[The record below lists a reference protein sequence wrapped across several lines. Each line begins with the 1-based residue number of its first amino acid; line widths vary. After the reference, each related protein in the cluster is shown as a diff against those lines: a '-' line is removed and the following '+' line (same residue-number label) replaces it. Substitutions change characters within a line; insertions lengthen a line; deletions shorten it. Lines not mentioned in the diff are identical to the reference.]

1 MPSTTRILLVDD
13 TPENLDVLSGI
24 LEGLD
29 CELIVATSGERALE
43 LAARRLPDLIL
54 LDVMMPDINGFDV
67 CTRLKG
73 DLATTEIPI
82 IFVTA
87 RTDDI
92 SQGFRVGGADY
103 ITKPINADEVRARV
117 SHQLERQ
124 ALLAELKSFNREL
137 EIKVRERTSE
147 LTIANRQLREE
158 INERRYMQDRLNYLA
173 THDFVTRL
181 HNRNALEA
189 FVSELLARIQIQK
202 IDASF
207 LMIDID
213 RFRLINES
221 CGCIAGDEL
230 LRQFADTIS
239 GLLAREDFFARLGG
253 DRFAVVTYC
262 DEGDKGQALAQ
273 SILKHLEDFN
283 FQWEDRQFKLAA
295 SIATVPLTRTMVS
308 YDQVMLAADEVI
320 FVGKQEARG
329 GIFSYEDAAKRSNM
343 HKENINWAS
352 RLVDALQGQAFRPYF
367 QMIEYFPATRGEA
380 PPQYRLEI
388 LMRLW
393 DAEHQRMISPGEFI
407 GPAER
412 LHLIPELDK
421 WMLQA
426 TLSLFAEHREL
437 LDQLDMVSINI
448 SAFSIRE
455 AHFAQ
460 AIKDSFL
467 QFKLP
472 PQKFC
477 FEITETQAIVNVDS
491 ARNFMQQLRDFGCHF
506 ALDDFGSGFASYA
519 YLHQM
524 AFDKIKI
531 DGIFVRDM
539 DTDTSH
545 YAMVK
550 SIVEMA
556 SSLNKEVIAE
566 FVETEAVAQKLYALG
581 VHWGQGY
588 HFHRPQALNY
598 QALANLIPSPVQV
611 SPAG

>member
-1 MPSTTRILLVDD
+1 MSNSPRILLVDD

-24 LEGLD
+24 LEDLD
-29 CELIVATSGERALE
+29 CQLLVATSGERALE
-43 LAARRLPDLIL
+43 LATRRLPDLIL
-54 LDVMMPDINGFDV
+54 LDVMMPDLNGFDV

-73 DLATTEIPI
+73 DLSTTEIPI
-82 IFVTA
+82 VFVTA

-117 SHQLERQ
+117 RYQLERQ
-124 ALLAELKSFNREL
+124 TMLAELKSFNREL
-137 EIKVRERTSE
+137 ETKVRERTSE

-181 HNRNALEA
+181 HNRNALESH
-189 FVSELLARIQIQK
+189 VSELLARIQVQT

-230 LRQFADTIS
+230 LRQFADSIS

-262 DEGDKGQALAQ
+262 DAADKGMGLAHT
-273 SILKHLEDFN
+273 IIKHLESFN

-295 SIATVPLTRTMVS
+295 SIATVPLLRTMMS
-308 YDQVMLAADEVI
+308 YDQVLLAADEVI
-320 FVGKQEARG
+320 YVAKQEARG
-329 GIFSYEDAAKRSNM
+329 GVFTYEEAAKRSSL

-352 RLVDALQGQAFRPYF
+352 RLVDAIHSQSFRAYF
-367 QMIEYFPATRGEA
+367 QLIEYLPATLGQEESK
-380 PPQYRLEI
+380 YRLEV
-388 LMRLW
+388 LLRLW
-393 DAEHQRMISPGEFI
+393 DAQHQRMVAPGEFI

-412 LHLIPELDK
+412 LNLIPELDRWIFK
-421 WMLQA
+421 A
-426 TLSLFAEHREL
+426 TLELFAQHPAL
-437 LDQLDMVSINI
+437 LQKMDMVSINI

-455 AHFAQ
+455 ANFAQ
-460 AIKDSFL
+460 HIVST
-467 QFKLP
+467 FKQLDLP
-472 PQKFC
+472 PHKFC

-491 ARNFMQQLRDFGCHF
+491 ARQFMQTLRDFGCHF

-519 YLHQM
+519 YLHQLS
-524 AFDKIKI
+524 FDKIKI

-539 DTDTSH
+539 DTDPAH
-545 YAMVK
+545 FAMVK

-566 FVETEAVAQKLYALG
+566 FVETAEVAQKLYALG
-581 VHWGQGY
+581 VQWGQGY
-588 HFHRPQALNY
+588 HYHRPQALNY
-598 QALANLIPSPVQV
+598 QALEKCLV
-611 SPAG
+611 

>member
-1 MPSTTRILLVDD
+1 MSSAPRILLVDD

-24 LEGLD
+24 LEDLD
-29 CELIVATSGERALE
+29 CELLVATSGERALE

-54 LDVMMPDINGFDV
+54 LDVMMPDMNGFEV
-67 CTRLKG
+67 CTRLKA

-117 SHQLERQ
+117 RYQLERQ
-124 ALLAELKSFNREL
+124 AMVAELKSFNREL
-137 EIKVRERTSE
+137 ETKVRERTAE

-189 FVSELLARIQIQK
+189 HVSELLARIQIENLS
-202 IDASF
+202 ATF
-207 LMIDID
+207 LLIDID

-230 LRQFADTIS
+230 LRQFADS
-239 GLLAREDFFARLGG
+239 VAGLLARDDFFARLGG
-253 DRFAVVTYC
+253 DRFVVVT
-262 DEGDKGQALAQ
+262 EGDGNDKGAELAQ
-273 SILKHLEDFN
+273 SILKHLEQFN

-295 SIATVPLTRTMVS
+295 SIATLPLTRSIVS

-320 FVGKQEARG
+320 FVAKRDARG
-329 GIFSYEDAAKRSNM
+329 AVFSLEEATKRSDL

-352 RLVDALQGQAFRPYF
+352 RLVDALQNQLFRAYF
-367 QMIEYFPATRGEA
+367 QLIEYFPASKQQAA
-380 PPQYRLEI
+380 PIYRLEV
-388 LMRLW
+388 LLRLW
-393 DAEHQRMISPGEFI
+393 DPQAQRMVSPGEFI

-421 WMLQA
+421 WMINHVLA
-426 TLSLFAEHREL
+426 LFARNPL
-437 LDQLDMVSINI
+437 LLERMDLISINL
-448 SAFSIRE
+448 SAISIRE
-455 AHFAQ
+455 SQLAQ
-460 AIKDSFL
+460 FIISC
-467 QFKLP
+467 FKQHNLP
-472 PQKFC
+472 ANKFC
-477 FEITETQAIVNVDS
+477 FEITETQAIVNIDS
-491 ARNFMQQLRDFGCHF
+491 ARQFMQTLRDFGCHF

-519 YLHQM
+519 YLHQL

-539 DTDTSH
+539 DTDPSH
-545 YAMVK
+545 YAMIK
-550 SIVEMA
+550 SIIEMA
-556 SSLNKEVIAE
+556 TSLDKEVIAE
-566 FVETEAVAQKLYALG
+566 FVETAEVAKQLHALG
-581 VHWGQGY
+581 VEWGQGY
-588 HFHRPQALNY
+588 HHHKPEELNY
-598 QALANLIPSPVQV
+598 QALEQRLA
-611 SPAG
+611 

>member
-1 MPSTTRILLVDD
+1 MSNSPRILLVDD

-24 LEGLD
+24 LEDLD
-29 CELIVATSGERALE
+29 CQLLVATSGERALE

-54 LDVMMPDINGFDV
+54 LDVMMPDLNGFDV

-82 IFVTA
+82 VFVTA

-117 SHQLERQ
+117 RYQLERQ
-124 ALLAELKSFNREL
+124 TMLAELKSFNREL
-137 EIKVRERTSE
+137 ETKVRERTSE

-181 HNRNALEA
+181 HNRNALESH
-189 FVSELLARIQIQK
+189 VSELLARIQVQT

-230 LRQFADTIS
+230 LRQFADSIS
-239 GLLAREDFFARLGG
+239 GLLTREDFFARLGG

-262 DEGDKGQALAQ
+262 DAADKGMGLAQ
-273 SILKHLEDFN
+273 TIIKHLESFN

-295 SIATVPLTRTMVS
+295 SIATVPLLRTMVS
-308 YDQVMLAADEVI
+308 YDQVMLAADDVI
-320 FVGKQEARG
+320 YVAKQEARG
-329 GIFSYEDAAKRSNM
+329 GVFSYEEAAKRSSL

-352 RLVDALQGQAFRPYF
+352 RLVDAIHSQSFRAYFQLIEFLPATQGQEQPK
-367 QMIEYFPATRGEA
+367 
-380 PPQYRLEI
+380 YRLEV
-388 LMRLW
+388 LLRLW
-393 DAEHQRMISPGEFI
+393 DAQHQRMVSPGEFI

-412 LHLIPELDK
+412 LNLIPELDK
-421 WMLQA
+421 WIFHA
-426 TLSLFAEHREL
+426 TLELFAQHPL
-437 LDQLDMVSINI
+437 LLQKMDMVSINI

-455 AHFAQ
+455 TNFAQ
-460 AIKDSFL
+460 HIVNT
-467 QFKLP
+467 FKQLDLP
-472 PQKFC
+472 PHKFC

-491 ARNFMQQLRDFGCHF
+491 ARQFMQTLREFGCHF

-519 YLHQM
+519 YLHQLS
-524 AFDKIKI
+524 FDKIKI

-539 DTDTSH
+539 DTDPAH

-556 SSLNKEVIAE
+556 TSLNKEVIAE
-566 FVETEAVAQKLYALG
+566 FVETAEVAQKLYALG
-581 VHWGQGY
+581 VQWGQGY
-588 HFHRPQALNY
+588 HYHRPQALNY
-598 QALANLIPSPVQV
+598 QALEKCLT
-611 SPAG
+611 